1 MLILENI
8 NFTLKLKK
16 IFFGNIFMVLN
27 LKLTTLCILSS
38 MLIACGGGSS
48 DHSSNTTP
56 PKTDTSTTTPPTPNT
71 DVTRYAYSY
80 FTNTNYKANEV
91 PQPTLLQRTPLNP
104 NGSLNLAN
112 TQIIDTLPNAKVN
125 SLNLFNAENGTVYAY
140 VNHGDGYLYGYKI
153 NQNGVTSKL
162 PSIPVNLNSATSTLS
177 IDQTSQTLTT
187 FANKEFTIYKILAD
201 GQLKWQSTY
210 KTSYFAEL
218 NKNIIEIKNDTVNN
232 YLYAIDDAGYLYQ
245 YDSRNLNVGIIQKVN
260 SYTYPIQEY
269 LKPYSHNLQVSK
281 QGRVYYAMNDRV
293 LLLQQDSTGKFELVS
308 ASKNFGLILN
318 AFAIDETRNKIYV
331 ADVGQIMEFSLKDDG
346 AFRSY
351 SVATSW
357 DSTKDPSSSS
367 TQNRPTL
374 SINPNGKSAF
384 ITSLDKIQEFTM
396 NTEGKMMSVP
406 HTDQTH
412 GVPMHLLTVH

>member
-1 MLILENI
+1 
-8 NFTLKLKK
+8 
-16 IFFGNIFMVLN
+16 MVLN
-27 LKLTTLCILSS
+27 LKLTTLCILSAV
-38 MLIACGGGSS
+38 LVGCGGGGGSS
-48 DHSSNTTP
+48 DQFSNTTP
-56 PKTDTSTTTPPTPNT
+56 PKTDSSTTTPPKTDPSTTPPTSNT
-71 DVTRYAYSY
+71 DVIRYAYSY
-80 FTNTNYKANEV
+80 FTNTIYKANEV
-91 PQPTLLQRTPLNP
+91 PQPTLLQRTPLNSD
-104 NGSLNLAN
+104 GSLNLAN
-112 TQIIDTLPNAKVN
+112 TQIIDRLPNAKVN
-125 SLNLFNAENGTVYAY
+125 ALSLFDAKNGTVYAY

-153 NQNGVTSKL
+153 DKNSVMSKL
-162 PSIPVNLNSATSTLS
+162 PSIPVSLNSATSTLS
-177 IDQTSQTLTT
+177 IDQSSQTLTT

-210 KTSYFAEL
+210 KTSDFPEL

-232 YLYAIDDAGYLYQ
+232 YLYAIDDTGYLYQ
-245 YDSRNLNVGIIQKVN
+245 YDSRNLNLGIIQKIN

-269 LKPYSHNLQVSK
+269 LKPNSYNLQVSK
-281 QGRVYYAMNDRV
+281 QGRVYYAMNDRL
-293 LLLQQDSTGKFELVS
+293 LLLQQDSKGKFELVT
-308 ASKNFGLILN
+308 ASKNFGLNLN
-318 AFAIDETRNKIYV
+318 AFAIDETRNKIYI
-331 ADVGQIMEFSLKDDG
+331 ANVGQIMEFYLKDDG
-346 AFRSY
+346 TLQSY

-412 GVPMHLLTVH
+412 GLPMHLLTVY

>member
-1 MLILENI
+1 MLILENV

-16 IFFGNIFMVLN
+16 ILFGNIFMVLN

-56 PKTDTSTTTPPTPNT
+56 PKTDTSTTTPPIPNT
-71 DVTRYAYSY
+71 NVIRYAYSY
-80 FTNTNYKANEV
+80 FTNTNYKASEV
-91 PQPTLLQRTPLNP
+91 PQPTLLQRTPLNS

-112 TQIIDTLPNAKVN
+112 TQIIDTLSNAKVN
-125 SLNLFNAENGTVYAY
+125 SLSLFNAENGTVYAY

-153 NQNGVTSKL
+153 NQNGITSKL
-162 PSIPVNLNSATSTLS
+162 QSIPVNLNSATSTLS

-210 KTSYFAEL
+210 KTTDFAEL
-218 NKNIIEIKNDTVNN
+218 NKNIIEIKNDTVNH
-232 YLYAIDDAGYLYQ
+232 YLYAIDDTGYLYQ

-281 QGRVYYAMNDRV
+281 QGRVYFAMNDQV

-346 AFRSY
+346 TFRSY

-396 NTEGKMMSVP
+396 NTEGKMISVP

>member
-1 MLILENI
+1 
-8 NFTLKLKK
+8 
-16 IFFGNIFMVLN
+16 
-27 LKLTTLCILSS
+27 

-91 PQPTLLQRTPLNP
+91 PQPTLLQRTPLNS

-187 FANKEFTIYKILAD
+187 FANKAFTIYKILAD

-210 KTSYFAEL
+210 KTSDFPEL

-232 YLYAIDDAGYLYQ
+232 YLYAIDDTGYLYQ

-281 QGRVYYAMNDRV
+281 QGRVYFAMNDRV
-293 LLLQQDSTGKFELVS
+293 LLLQQDSAGKFELVS
-308 ASKNFGLILN
+308 ASKNFGLNLN
-318 AFAIDETRNKIYV
+318 AFEIDETRNKIYV
-331 ADVGQIMEFSLKDDG
+331 ADVTQIMQFNLKDDG
-346 AFRSY
+346 TFRSY
-351 SVATSW
+351 SIATTW
-357 DSTKDPSSSS
+357 DNFNDTSSPS
-367 TQNRPTL
+367 TQTRATF
-374 SINPNGKSAF
+374 SINPDGKSGF
-384 ITSLDKIQEFTM
+384 ITALDKTQEFTM
-396 NTEGKMMSVP
+396 DTLGTLTPVP
-406 HTDQTH
+406 HSNQNH
-412 GVPMHLLTVH
+412 GLPMHLLTVH